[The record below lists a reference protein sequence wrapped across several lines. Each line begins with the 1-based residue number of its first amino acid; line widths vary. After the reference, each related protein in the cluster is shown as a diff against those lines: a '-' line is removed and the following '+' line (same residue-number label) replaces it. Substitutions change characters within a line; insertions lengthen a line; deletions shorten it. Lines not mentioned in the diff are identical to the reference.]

1 LGFVRVTTD
10 PSSKTFVTIK
20 DRIAMFDQDRML
32 GVKQPLYAQA
42 MFAPDRV
49 RTLALEQPEWNSI
62 EPFRTVLSGDLPA

>member
-1 LGFVRVTTD
+1 
-10 PSSKTFVTIK
+10 
-20 DRIAMFDQDRML
+20 MFDQDRTL